1 MNTEHFYSIL
11 QNPRTSAEYIQDIK
25 NISQQY
31 PYFSA
36 AQLLY
41 LSYLYQNNDDA
52 FSIELKR
59 ISHNIPNRKYLFEY
73 LKKIKQY
80 HLKKTLSNTP
90 SNTIITST
98 EVSESTKSSNSTT
111 SAIQNESDSTHPS
124 TKNLIVTKEEKSTTE
139 IIQNNENTAN
149 TKTTTDSEALEKEI
163 QKEINKSIAESIVQK
178 EIIEIAP
185 TIKEK
190 VQEFSPSIEKST
202 SPSEPIEANLTQA
215 ASSEESSYPVSNSL
229 AHLLKQFSKSST
241 TTSSPPAEQTKA
253 EVKYIKD
260 NYLVDSNPPA
270 EQKKAE
276 VPSTDKKERI
286 KKQQELIDKIISNL
300 PKTPKVSTS
309 SSFYSAENK
318 AKESLLE
325 TEDLVSETLAQI
337 YAAQGNIHK
346 AIRSYEILSL
356 KFPQKNTYFAAKI
369 EELKKQLKK

>member
-31 PYFSA
+31 PYFSV

-41 LSYLYQNNDDA
+41 LSCLYQNNDDA

-73 LKKIKQY
+73 LKKIKQN

-98 EVSESTKSSNSTT
+98 EVSESTKRSNIST
-111 SAIQNESDSTHPS
+111 SAIQNDLDFTHPS
-124 TKNLIVTKEEKSTTE
+124 TKNLIITKEEKSTTE

-149 TKTTTDSEALEKEI
+149 TKTTTDSESLEREI

-190 VQEFSPSIEKST
+190 VQEFSPSIDTQKST
-202 SPSEPIEANLTQA
+202 SLSEPIEANLTQA

-229 AHLLKQFSKSST
+229 AHLLKQFSRST
-241 TTSSPPAEQTKA
+241 TTTTTSPSAEQTRA
-253 EVKYIKD
+253 EV
-260 NYLVDSNPPA
+260 L
-270 EQKKAE
+270 
-276 VPSTDKKERI
+276 STDKKERI

-300 PKTPKVSTS
+300 PKAPKVSTS

-325 TEDLVSETLAQI
+325 TEDLVTETLAQI

-346 AIRSYEILSL
+346 AIRAYEILSL

>member
-25 NISQQY
+25 NISRQY
-31 PYFSA
+31 PYFSV

-98 EVSESTKSSNSTT
+98 EISESTKSSNIST

-124 TKNLIVTKEEKSTTE
+124 TKNLIITKEEKSTTE
-139 IIQNNENTAN
+139 IIQNNESTTN
-149 TKTTTDSEALEKEI
+149 TKTTTDSESLEKEI

-190 VQEFSPSIEKST
+190 VQEFSPSIDAQKST
-202 SPSEPIEANLTQA
+202 PPSEPIEENLTQA
-215 ASSEESSYPVSNSL
+215 TSSEESSYLVSNSL
-229 AHLLKQFSKSST
+229 SHLLKQFSFKSSVT
-241 TTSSPPAEQTKA
+241 PPSSSTEQTNA
-253 EVKYIKD
+253 EI
-260 NYLVDSNPPA
+260 
-270 EQKKAE
+270 
-276 VPSTDKKERI
+276 PSTDKKERI

-309 SSFYSAENK
+309 SNFYSAENK

-346 AIRSYEILSL
+346 AIRAYEILSL

>member
-1 MNTEHFYSIL
+1 MNTDHFYSIL
-11 QNPRTSAEYIQDIK
+11 QNPRNSQDYIQEIK

-31 PYFSA
+31 PYFSV

-41 LSYLYQNNDDA
+41 ISYLYQHNDDT
-52 FSIELKR
+52 FSTELKR
-59 ISHNIPNRKYLFEY
+59 ISHNIPNRKYLFEQ

-90 SNTIITST
+90 TNANIITT
-98 EVSESTKSSNSTT
+98 EIDESSKSSNISTTAIQSNLDSTT
-111 SAIQNESDSTHPS
+111 SSTN
-124 TKNLIVTKEEKSTTE
+124 NLIAAKEENTKE
-139 IIQNNENTAN
+139 IIQNNEKITN
-149 TKTTTDSEALEKEI
+149 TKTTKESEALENEI
-163 QKEINKSIAESIVQK
+163 QKEINKSIAESIVHK

-190 VQEFSPSIEKST
+190 AQDLSPSTDKQKSL
-202 SPSEPIEANLTQA
+202 SPSQTFEDNSTQA
-215 ASSEESSYPVSNSL
+215 ITSEPTPHTLSNSL
-229 AHLLKQFSKSST
+229 SHLLKQFSSKSPT
-241 TTSSPPAEQTKA
+241 TTTDEQTSV
-253 EVKYIKD
+253 E
-260 NYLVDSNPPA
+260 S
-270 EQKKAE
+270 
-276 VPSTDKKERI
+276 PSIDKKERI
-286 KKQQELIDKIISNL
+286 KKQQEIIDKIISNL
-300 PKTPKVSTS
+300 PKTPKIS
-309 SSFYSAENK
+309 SSSNFYSAENK

>member
-11 QNPRTSAEYIQDIK
+11 QNPRTSAEYIQYIK

-98 EVSESTKSSNSTT
+98 EISESTKRSNIST
-111 SAIQNESDSTHPS
+111 SAIQNDLGSTHPS
-124 TKNLIVTKEEKSTTE
+124 TKNLIITKEEKSTTE

-190 VQEFSPSIEKST
+190 VQEFSPNIEKSI

-241 TTSSPPAEQTKA
+241 TTPSPSAEQTR
-253 EVKYIKD
+253 
-260 NYLVDSNPPA
+260 
-270 EQKKAE
+270 AE

-325 TEDLVSETLAQI
+325 TEDLVTETLAQI

-346 AIRSYEILSL
+346 AIRAYEILSL

>member
-31 PYFSA
+31 PYFSV

-98 EVSESTKSSNSTT
+98 EISESTKSSNIST
-111 SAIQNESDSTHPS
+111 SAIQNDLDSTHPS
-124 TKNLIVTKEEKSTTE
+124 TKNLIITKEEKATTE

-190 VQEFSPSIEKST
+190 VQEFSPSIDAQKST
-202 SPSEPIEANLTQA
+202 PPSEPIEENPTQA
-215 ASSEESSYPVSNSL
+215 ASSEESSYPVNNSL
-229 AHLLKQFSKSST
+229 AHLLKQFSRSST
-241 TTSSPPAEQTKA
+241 TTPSPSVEQTRA
-253 EVKYIKD
+253 EV
-260 NYLVDSNPPA
+260 L
-270 EQKKAE
+270 
-276 VPSTDKKERI
+276 STDKKERI

-325 TEDLVSETLAQI
+325 TEDLVTETLAQI

-346 AIRSYEILSL
+346 AIRAYEILSL

>member
-98 EVSESTKSSNSTT
+98 EISESTKRSNIST
-111 SAIQNESDSTHPS
+111 SAIQNDLDFTHPS
-124 TKNLIVTKEEKSTTE
+124 TKNLIITKEEKSTTE

-149 TKTTTDSEALEKEI
+149 TKTTTDSESLEKEI

-190 VQEFSPSIEKST
+190 VQEFSSSIEKST

-215 ASSEESSYPVSNSL
+215 ASSEESSYPVNNSL
-229 AHLLKQFSKSST
+229 AHLLKQFSRSST
-241 TTSSPPAEQTKA
+241 TTPSPSAEQTRA
-253 EVKYIKD
+253 EV
-260 NYLVDSNPPA
+260 L
-270 EQKKAE
+270 
-276 VPSTDKKERI
+276 STDKKERI

-325 TEDLVSETLAQI
+325 TEDLVTETLAQI

-346 AIRSYEILSL
+346 AIRAYEILSL

>member
-98 EVSESTKSSNSTT
+98 EISESTKSSNIST

-124 TKNLIVTKEEKSTTE
+124 TKNLIITKEEKSTTE
-139 IIQNNENTAN
+139 IIQNNENTTN
-149 TKTTTDSEALEKEI
+149 TKTTTDSETLEKEI

-202 SPSEPIEANLTQA
+202 SPSEPIEENLTQA
-215 ASSEESSYPVSNSL
+215 ASSEESSYPLSNSL
-229 AHLLKQFSKSST
+229 AHLLKQFSKST
-241 TTSSPPAEQTKA
+241 TTTPSAEQTR
-253 EVKYIKD
+253 
-260 NYLVDSNPPA
+260 
-270 EQKKAE
+270 AE
-276 VPSTDKKERI
+276 VPSADKKERI

-309 SSFYSAENK
+309 SNFYSAENK

-346 AIRSYEILSL
+346 AIRAYEILSL